1 MTDQN
6 MQQTNLPKRARV
18 AIIGAGPGGMYAGIA
33 LRNAGIDDFIVLEKA
48 TDVGGTWWHNRYPGA
63 ECDVQSHLYS
73 YSFEPKPDWS
83 RPYAGQ
89 QEILDYL
96 RHVADKYRLRA
107 SCRFGVEVTAAH
119 WQEDQALWLLTT
131 ADGQQLRADIV
142 ISAIG
147 MFNDVAMPEIDGLDE
162 FAGTIFHTARW
173 PAKHELGGER
183 VAIIGSAASAVQTI
197 PEIAPEVAQLD
208 VYQRTP
214 QWVLPKEDEPF
225 SVAELE
231 QFRETPET
239 VEARRRKLYEQLE
252 SAILFND
259 PQMLEA
265 AEVAG
270 LENIDQVNDPELRR
284 RLTPQMNYGCRRPL
298 LSNKYYPTFNRENV
312 RLVDCAIKR
321 IEADGI
327 VTADAELRSAD
338 TIILA
343 TGFETTHF
351 LASMEVH
358 GRGGRS
364 IQQAWR
370 DGAQAYL
377 GIATS
382 GFPNLFMLYGPN
394 TNNGSLIYMLE
405 LEVDYIVRHIKRME
419 QMGLKWIDVRNEAMQ
434 AYNDQLQQDIA
445 AVKVWGADCR
455 GYYRVPSGRIVT
467 QLPYDMTTYRQL
479 TNRADEDAYEADAD
493 AR

>member
-1 MTDQN
+1 MSDQQEN
-6 MQQTNLPKRARV
+6 AGLLERVRV
-18 AIIGAGPGGMYAGIA
+18 AIIGAGPGGLYAAIA
-33 LRNAGIDDFIVLEKA
+33 LRKAGIDDFIVLEKA
-48 TDVGGTWWHNRYPGA
+48 ADVGGTWWHNRYPGA

-73 YSFEPKPDWS
+73 YTFEPKPDWS

-96 RHVADKYRLRA
+96 RHVADKYHIRP
-107 SCRFGVEVTAAH
+107 SCRFGVEVTAAQ

-131 ADGQQLRADIV
+131 QESRQLRADIV

-147 MFNDVAMPEIDGLDE
+147 MFNDIVVPDIDGLDE

-173 PAKHELGGER
+173 PAKHELRGER

-197 PEIAPEVAQLD
+197 PEIAAEVAQLD

-225 SVAELE
+225 SSAELKH
-231 QFRETPET
+231 FRETPET
-239 VEARRRKLYEQLE
+239 VETRRHELYEQLE
-252 SAILFND
+252 GVILFDD
-259 PQMLEA
+259 PRMLDA
-265 AEVAG
+265 AEAAG
-270 LENIDQVNDPELRR
+270 LENIAQVNDPELRR

-298 LSNKYYPTFNRENV
+298 LSNKYYPTFNRDNV
-312 RLVDCAIKR
+312 TLVDCGIER
-321 IEADGI
+321 IENGGITGTDGQ
-327 VTADAELRSAD
+327 LRPVD

-351 LASMEVH
+351 LASLEVQ

-364 IQQAWR
+364 IQEAWR

-377 GIATS
+377 GITTS

-405 LEVDYIVRHIKRME
+405 LEVDYIVRHIKRM
-419 QMGLKWIDVRNEAMQ
+419 QQAGLKWIDVRNEAMQ
-434 AYNDQLQQDIA
+434 AYNHQLQQDIA
-445 AVKVWGADCR
+445 AIKVWGADCR

-479 TNRADEDAYEADAD
+479 TNRQDQDAYDAEVGR
-493 AR
+493 A